1 MTAQS
6 ANESKSPPHEC
17 VAGNLAHC
25 LALYSWW
32 LAHIGA
38 TVLYGDSP
46 KLSRARVSDQ
56 QFYMEI
62 EVSPSYPAVTGLVF
76 NAHGNCFGQRV
87 GGEGYV
93 TGEMW
98 LNSSVS

>member
-38 TVLYGDSP
+38 TVLHGDSP

-56 QFYMEI
+56 QFYLEI
-62 EVSPSYPAVTGLVF
+62 DVSQQSQVSFSTHTAIALANELVVK
-76 NAHGNCFGQRV
+76 A
-87 GGEGYV
+87 
-93 TGEMW
+93 T
-98 LNSSVS
+98 